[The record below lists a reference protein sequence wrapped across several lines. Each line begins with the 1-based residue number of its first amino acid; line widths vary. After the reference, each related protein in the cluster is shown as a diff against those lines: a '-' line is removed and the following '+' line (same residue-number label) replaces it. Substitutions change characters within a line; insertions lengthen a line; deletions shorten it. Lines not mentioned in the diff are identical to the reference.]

1 MLNRPG
7 SCVWMLRFRDQAAE
21 KTEANEAN
29 SRATYGSG
37 VVFGDM
43 LALCYIFEGSA
54 DVFRQFPLC
63 IFPAAQRSNY
73 LDA

>member
-21 KTEANEAN
+21 KTEATEAN

-43 LALCYIFEGSA
+43 LALCYIFEGSVEYFLPDPRCA
-54 DVFRQFPLC
+54 HP
-63 IFPAAQRSNY
+63 RSM
-73 LDA
+73 AFF